1 MVGEGGR
8 RRWWEWVREGGIGWE
23 KLVGEGDG
31 RRWWEKVVGEDR
43 RGGVGCERVIRAGGR
58 VGGRG

>member
-1 MVGEGGR
+1 M
-8 RRWWEWVREGGIGWE
+8 
-23 KLVGEGDG
+23 VGEGDG

>member
-23 KLVGEGDG
+23 KVVGEGS
-31 RRWWEKVVGEDR
+31 
-43 RGGVGCERVIRAGGR
+43 RGGVGDVRVVGEGGR
-58 VGGRG
+58 VYGRG